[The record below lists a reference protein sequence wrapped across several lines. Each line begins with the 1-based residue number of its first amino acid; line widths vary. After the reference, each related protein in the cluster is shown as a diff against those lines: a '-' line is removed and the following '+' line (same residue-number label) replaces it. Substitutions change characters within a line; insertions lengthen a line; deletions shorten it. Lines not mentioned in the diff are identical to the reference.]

1 MDITYFQIE
10 FLLADKMSNG
20 YIFVFVQNKAYENA
34 L

>member
-1 MDITYFQIE
+1 MDITYFQNE
-10 FLLADKMSNG
+10 FILADKICNG